1 MSLSSCHYLSQEVIV
16 VVVVEVGEGVLVLAG
31 LERGTYEEQSRRGG
45 RIVSISLMRRGR
57 WAR

>member
-31 LERGTYEEQSRRGG
+31 LERGTYEEQSRRG
-45 RIVSISLMRRGR
+45 REAADT
-57 WAR
+57 W